1 VADAAETLSAY
12 PPRAH
17 RQRVLKGATIIWGVN
32 RSDIS
37 CIVKNQ
43 NAEGAGLVVPEEN
56 RIPQEFLLWIPT
68 DGVAWRCR
76 LRWRRGDRAGVS
88 FHGSQ
93 PKPDW
98 HY

>member
-1 VADAAETLSAY
+1 MDSAACPEAAY

-17 RQRVLKGATIIWGVN
+17 RQRVLKGASIIWGIN
-32 RSDIS
+32 RSDIT
-37 CIVKNQ
+37 CVIRNQ
-43 NAEGAGLVVPEEN
+43 NANGACLVIAEEN
-56 RIPQEFLLWIPT
+56 RVPQEFLLWVPT

-76 LRWRRGDRAGVS
+76 MRWRKGDRAGVS